1 MFVVE
6 GQGGYVDVV
15 DVFSVCGLWLLCLHL
30 GSVAHFVFTFGGAAT
45 C

>member
-1 MFVVE
+1 MLLMVE
-6 GQGGYVDVV
+6 GVYVDV
-15 DVFSVCGLWLLCLHL
+15 DVLTVCGLWLLCLHL